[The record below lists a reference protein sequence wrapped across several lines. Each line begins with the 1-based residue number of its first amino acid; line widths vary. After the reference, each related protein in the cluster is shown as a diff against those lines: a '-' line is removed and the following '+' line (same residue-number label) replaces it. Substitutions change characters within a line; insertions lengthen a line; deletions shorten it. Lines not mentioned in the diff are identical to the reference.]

1 MLKEN
6 EILIQCAIFPGSL
19 MFYFFSTLLIHQ
31 RLTGQSLVLG
41 KALMM
46 RFTLMGCYLVD
57 IRWLTEAF
65 EGDKISKFDVNS
77 TDGATIFAY
86 LGKGGKI

>member
-1 MLKEN
+1 
-6 EILIQCAIFPGSL
+6 
-19 MFYFFSTLLIHQ
+19 
-31 RLTGQSLVLG
+31 
-41 KALMM
+41 
-46 RFTLMGCYLVD
+46 MGCYLVD

-86 LGKGGKI
+86 LIIGGKFPVDY